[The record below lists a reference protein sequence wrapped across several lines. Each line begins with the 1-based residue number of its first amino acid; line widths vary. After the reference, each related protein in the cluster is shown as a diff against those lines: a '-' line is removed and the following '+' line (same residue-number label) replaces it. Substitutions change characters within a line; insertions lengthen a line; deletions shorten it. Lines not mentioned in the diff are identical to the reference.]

1 MRRAIF
7 ALLSCLVLVQPMPA
21 WADHLLDATVSQWM
35 HRVLK
40 VTVVRQDGSTEYGSA
55 VPLAGDRFVT
65 NCHVIRDAREI
76 KVETSLET
84 WMAKSDMRDIYRDL
98 CFLNVPGYDASPTP
112 MIPVD
117 GVKVGMP
124 VVAAGYSGGEFKLSW
139 GRVVGLYTC
148 ECDGGK
154 VIQTTAEFDPGASGG
169 GLFDLQGRL
178 AGILTFKAKSGGKFH
193 FALPVGWLRH
203 LTSSN
208 VRPIMTGDTFWEK
221 PGQESAY
228 FLAACDLGAKK
239 DWSALNRVAGD
250 WTKQEPDNP
259 EAWMALGRAR
269 AGLNRKEQAVT
280 AFQRVLLLESTHAEA
295 HWELQVLE
303 MEMGAGKPDLK
314 E

>member
-1 MRRAIF
+1 MRHGFF
-7 ALLSCLVLVQPMPA
+7 ALLTCLVLVQPMPA
-21 WADHLLDATVSQWM
+21 RAEHYWDVTASQWT
-35 HRVLK
+35 HQVLK
-40 VTVVRQDGSTEYGSA
+40 ITVIRQNGSTEYGSA

-76 KVETSLET
+76 KVETPLET
-84 WMAKSDMRDIYRDL
+84 WSAKSDMRDVYRDL
-98 CFLNVPGYDASPTP
+98 CFLNVPGYKASPIPITP
-112 MIPVD
+112 LD
-117 GVKVGMP
+117 GVTVGMS
-124 VVAAGYSGGEFKLSW
+124 VVAAGYSGGKFKLTR
-139 GRVVGLYTC
+139 GKIVGLYAC

-178 AGILTFKAKSGGKFH
+178 AGILTFKAKTGGKFH

-203 LTSSN
+203 LASN
-208 VRPIMTGDTFWEK
+208 NVQPIMTGDTFWEK

-239 DWSALNRVAGD
+239 DWFNLDRVAGE

-269 AGLNRKEQAVT
+269 TGLNKKELAIT

-303 MEMGAGKPDLK
+303 MQIGADTPGLK